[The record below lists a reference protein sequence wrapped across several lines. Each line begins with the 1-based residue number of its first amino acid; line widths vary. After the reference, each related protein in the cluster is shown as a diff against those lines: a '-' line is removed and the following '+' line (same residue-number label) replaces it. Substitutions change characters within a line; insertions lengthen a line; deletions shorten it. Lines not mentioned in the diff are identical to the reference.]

1 MQYTEVRKRM
11 KRRWTAQEV
20 AIVQSGMP
28 IKKMMKI
35 LGRSYYS
42 IRDKQR
48 ALQKSDYVGIYA
60 PEFIPYE
67 EKVARIENLALKLG
81 IRLGGDE

>member
-1 MQYTEVRKRM
+1 MP
-11 KRRWTAQEV
+11 RRWTAQEV
-20 AIVQSGMP
+20 AIIQSDMP
-28 IKKMMKI
+28 VKRMMKV

-48 ALQKSDYVGIYA
+48 ALKDSEYVGIYA

-67 EKVARIENLALKLG
+67 EKVARINNLALQLG
-81 IRLGGDE
+81 IRLGGEQ

>member
-1 MQYTEVRKRM
+1 MQRK
-11 KRRWTAQEV
+11 WTAQEV
-20 AIVQSGMP
+20 AIIQSDMP
-28 IKKMMKI
+28 VKKMMRI

-48 ALQKSDYVGIYA
+48 ALNMSDYVGIYA

-67 EKVARIENLALKLG
+67 EKVARIEHLADKLG
-81 IRLGGDE
+81 IRLGGDK

>member
-1 MQYTEVRKRM
+1 
-11 KRRWTAQEV
+11 
-20 AIVQSGMP
+20 MP
-28 IKKMMKI
+28 VKTMMKI

-60 PEFIPYE
+60 PEYIPYE
-67 EKVARIENLALKLG
+67 EKVARIENLALRLG
-81 IRLGGDE
+81 IRLGGEK

>member
-1 MQYTEVRKRM
+1 MP
-11 KRRWTAQEV
+11 RRWTAQEV
-20 AIVQSGMP
+20 AIIQSNMP
-28 IKKMMKI
+28 VKKMMKI

-48 ALQKSDYVGIYA
+48 ALNMTDYVGIYA

-67 EKVARIENLALKLG
+67 EKVARINNLALQLG
-81 IRLGGDE
+81 IRLGGEQ

>member
-1 MQYTEVRKRM
+1 MQ
-11 KRRWTAQEV
+11 RRWTAQEV

-28 IKKMMKI
+28 VKTMMKI

-60 PEFIPYE
+60 PEYIPYE
-67 EKVARIENLALKLG
+67 EKVARINNLALRLG
-81 IRLGGDE
+81 IRLGGEK